1 MNGTTHS
8 TEISDYHR
16 PISLTAQHVINK
28 VNHRTKALETRSDN
42 RLSGMKIERHFG
54 EIIGNSPAVKQTLK
68 RVEAVAPT
76 PAIVLIVGESGVGK
90 ELIARAI
97 HRQSAR
103 SERPLIKVN
112 CASIPEELF
121 ESEFFGH
128 VKGSFTGAHR
138 DREGRFELA
147 DGGTLFLD
155 EVAEIPLS
163 LQAKLL
169 RVLQEGQFERVGDE
183 KTRTV
188 NVRVIAATN
197 RDLHHAIGAGKFR
210 EDLYYR
216 LSVFPLDIPPLRQRR
231 DDIIML
237 AAHFLDQICKEYQRE
252 PLILTQRH
260 VEQLRAYPWPGNI
273 RELRNVIER
282 AVILS
287 LSGQLQLELGTAQD
301 LALKPACISFEQTQT
316 GAYVTEAEW
325 QRRYRANLSAAL
337 QAAGWRVSGA
347 GGAAELLGLKP
358 TTLRD
363 RMKVLD
369 IQMPGKTVSAT

>member
-1 MNGTTHS
+1 
-8 TEISDYHR
+8 
-16 PISLTAQHVINK
+16 
-28 VNHRTKALETRSDN
+28 
-42 RLSGMKIERHFG
+42 
-54 EIIGNSPAVKQTLK
+54 
-68 RVEAVAPT
+68 
-76 PAIVLIVGESGVGK
+76 
-90 ELIARAI
+90 
-97 HRQSAR
+97 
-103 SERPLIKVN
+103 
-112 CASIPEELF
+112 
-121 ESEFFGH
+121 
-128 VKGSFTGAHR
+128 
-138 DREGRFELA
+138 
-147 DGGTLFLD
+147 
-155 EVAEIPLS
+155 
-163 LQAKLL
+163 
-169 RVLQEGQFERVGDE
+169 
-183 KTRTV
+183 
-188 NVRVIAATN
+188 
-197 RDLHHAIGAGKFR
+197 
-210 EDLYYR
+210 
-216 LSVFPLDIPPLRQRR
+216 
-231 DDIIML
+231 ML